1 MGYRSE
7 VGYVIAFEDKDL
19 FNQFIVQAKLD
30 PVYELC
36 WKAEYETTFTQVL
49 EDKLMLKFHAT
60 DVKWYDE
67 YEDVKCHEALLNLAS
82 DYIEKYNNHMVAS
95 DTEQTDTLVSWS
107 FIRIGEEL
115 DDNEHRTGGDGYNL
129 WESIGIS
136 RTIDWGV

>member
-36 WKAEYETTFTQVL
+36 WKAEYETNFTQVL

-60 DVKWYDE
+60 DVKWYDD
-67 YEDVKCHEALLNLAS
+67 YADVKCHEALLKLVD
-82 DYIEKYNNHMVAS
+82 DYIEKY
-95 DTEQTDTLVSWS
+95 TEQIDAGISWS

-115 DDNEHRTGGDGYNL
+115 DDNEHRTGGDRYNL
-129 WESIGIS
+129 WGSIGIS

>member
-36 WKAEYETTFTQVL
+36 WKAEYETNFTQVL

-60 DVKWYDE
+60 DVKWYDD
-67 YEDVKCHEALLNLAS
+67 YADVKCHEALLKLVG
-82 DYIEKYNNHMVAS
+82 DYIEKY
-95 DTEQTDTLVSWS
+95 TEQIDAGISWS

>member
-7 VGYVIAFEDKDL
+7 VGYVIAFGDKDL
-19 FNQFIVQAKLD
+19 FKQFIVQSKLD

-36 WKAEYETTFTQVL
+36 WKAEYETNFTQVL
-49 EDKLMLKFHAT
+49 DDKLMLKFHAT
-60 DVKWYDE
+60 DVKWYDD
-67 YEDVKCHEALLNLAS
+67 YADVKCHEALLKLVD
-82 DYIEKYNNHMVAS
+82 DYIEKY
-95 DTEQTDTLVSWS
+95 TEQIDTGISWS